1 MWYVGYQSCDN
12 LNEYIRTDEASYNEY
27 IRTDEASYIVGYN
40 SLNLIPSF
48 NSD

>member
-1 MWYVGYQSCDN
+1 MWYVGYKSCDN
-12 LNEYIRTDEASYNEY
+12 LNEYIRTDKGLN
-27 IRTDEASYIVGYN
+27 IVGYN